1 MSELLS
7 TAEIRDLAGC
17 GARESQCAKL
27 DELGVPYMRDGAR
40 IIVSR
45 EHVRRR
51 ILGERLR
58 QSAGPRLD
66 LVK

>member
-17 GARESQCAKL
+17 VAREAQCAKL
-27 DELGVPYMRDGAR
+27 DELGVPYMRDGQR